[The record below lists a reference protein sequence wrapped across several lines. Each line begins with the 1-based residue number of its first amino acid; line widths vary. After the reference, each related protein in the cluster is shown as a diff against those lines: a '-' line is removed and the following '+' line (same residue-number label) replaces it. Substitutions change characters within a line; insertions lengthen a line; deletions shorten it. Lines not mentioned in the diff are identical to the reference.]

1 MSRIPYCALFI
12 VFVLCISVAA
22 QEIPFKIEKGYLLIG
37 GKAKQ
42 EFDFE
47 AAVFTGS
54 AYSFYDGSALKKMHL
69 TQTNSNEMLTSK
81 ISRED
86 AITLAYV
93 PGIVVADQKPI
104 ELTMRRF
111 PKGYEAMSQALGRN
125 VDFIL
130 GVDYFDGKIVQFD
143 FKSRTMR
150 FLDKPPFDYDSAPT
164 SSPSGGVR
172 LVFKMDGHTQTVF
185 GNMITLPVADE
196 ITLNGVKAPSLLNT
210 GVVMPVTVGP
220 YIAKKVAGGKESS
233 GRTTLSKVAVGSYEM
248 ADVPATLS
256 EIRDENEKLYTAVLG
271 LGLLQNFT
279 ITFDWKNKW
288 IVLEK

>member
-1 MSRIPYCALFI
+1 MSRNPISLFI
-12 VFVLCISVAA
+12 VLLALSVAVTA

-54 AYSFYDGSALKKMHL
+54 AYSFYNGSALKKMHL
-69 TQTNSNEMLTSK
+69 TQTNSNTMITSK
-81 ISRED
+81 ISDED
-86 AITLAYV
+86 AVTLAYV
-93 PGIVVADQKPI
+93 PGVVVADQKPI

-125 VDFIL
+125 IDFIL
-130 GVDYFDGKIVQFD
+130 GVDYFDGKIMQLD

-150 FLDKPPFDYDSAPT
+150 FLDKPPFDYGSAPS
-164 SSPSGGVR
+164 SSPSGSRR

-196 ITLNGVKAPSLLNT
+196 VTLNGVKAPSLFNT
-210 GVVMPVTVGP
+210 GVIMPVSVGP
-220 YIAKKVAGGKESS
+220 YVAKKVTGGKESS
-233 GRTTLSKVAVGSYEM
+233 GRTTLSKVALGDYEM
-248 ADVPATLS
+248 ADVPAMLS
-256 EIRDENEKLYTAVLG
+256 EIRDENDKLYSAIIG
-271 LGLLQNFT
+271 LGMLQNFT
-279 ITFDWKNKW
+279 VTFDWKNKW